1 MVTLL
6 DTLLA
11 GGVAITCSSSCF
23 LLPRVVLT
31 GSVLSSS
38 MMFKLG
44 VEGLAAAAG
53 FRPRLLGPASLG
65 VVTVASGSVE
75 AVSSCS
81 SSTRVGREARDSAV
95 STSSARTEVLCLL
108 PLGVLRGVRPVMRPP
123 SGAELRS
130 GVAPD
135 SLRDLRTGVRGSP
148 DPLSLE
154 DTRLVLLVGV
164 RGPSSFRGVMCL
176 GREESLAGVIRTS
189 ASTGLSLN
197 STFFED
203 LLVLFG
209 VSGFG
214 LSVMLVSL
222 RLDLLDLLT
231 GVVGESLAAVIFFFE
246 ALDRASVMSTLGEAM
261 VLFPLPLRLGFS
273 SSVSSSLDSSS
284 AS

>member
-11 GGVAITCSSSCF
+11 GGVAMTSSSSCF

-31 GSVLSSS
+31 GSLLSSS

-44 VEGLAAAAG
+44 VEGLAAG
-53 FRPRLLGPASLG
+53 FRPRLLG
-65 VVTVASGSVE
+65 VVTAASGTVE
-75 AVSSCS
+75 ATVSSCS

-95 STSSARTEVLCLL
+95 STSSALTDVLCLL

-148 DPLSLE
+148 DPMSLE

-164 RGPSSFRGVMCL
+164 MGPSSFRGVMCL
-176 GREESLAGVIRTS
+176 GREEALAGVIGTS

-197 STFFED
+197 STFLED
-203 LLVLFG
+203 LLVLLG
-209 VSGFG
+209 VSGLG
-214 LSVMLVSL
+214 LVSL

-231 GVVGESLAAVIFFFE
+231 GVVGESLAA
-246 ALDRASVMSTLGEAM
+246 
-261 VLFPLPLRLGFS
+261 
-273 SSVSSSLDSSS
+273 
-284 AS
+284 